1 MTSIHFTYLISCTRA
16 WLHCL
21 ALALK
26 WTIGTACSFW
36 KVVRLLATC
45 AGPLLYRL
53 WVTLQDSS
61 IIDMHLNALVQ
72 QIYEVSVANWR
83 GFNAEARPITTYYS
97 KLIASILSAF
107 EGNEIVEAISSS
119 GALRDVP
126 WFI

>member
-1 MTSIHFTYLISCTRA
+1 MDPLSGLSVEMDYRN
-16 WLHCL
+16 
-21 ALALK
+21 
-26 WTIGTACSFW
+26 
-36 KVVRLLATC
+36 RLLLLEGRPT
-45 AGPLLYRL
+45 AGNMRRSPPLSL